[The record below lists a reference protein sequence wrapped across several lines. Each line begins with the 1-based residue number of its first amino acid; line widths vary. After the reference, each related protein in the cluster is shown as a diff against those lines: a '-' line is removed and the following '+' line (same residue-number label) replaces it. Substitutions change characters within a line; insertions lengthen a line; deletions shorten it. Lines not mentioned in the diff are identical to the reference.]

1 MKRFVIL
8 LIVLVLAFLVVACAN
23 DVQSRGLDIDIKK
36 KPLA

>member
-23 DVQSRGLDIDIKK
+23 DVQSRGLDNAVSIEQMH
-36 KPLA
+36 